1 MEDHHLIITTDNDN
15 ALPPNHALFGVFDGH
30 GGDADTDFVSR
41 NMLPTLMRQESF
53 TVYCQQQTQTG
64 DLMEKDDSR
73 THRELLQQ
81 AMEQKFINL
90 EYDLLH
96 ENLLPMVDHDEDLK
110 KKKDGEDFETG
121 KTKSDDNKKEIR
133 RINP

>member
-1 MEDHHLIITTDNDN
+1 
-15 ALPPNHALFGVFDGH
+15 
-30 GGDADTDFVSR
+30 
-41 NMLPTLMRQESF
+41 
-53 TVYCQQQTQTG
+53 
-64 DLMEKDDSR
+64 
-73 THRELLQQ
+73 
-81 AMEQKFINL
+81 MEQKFINL

-121 KTKSDDNKKEIR
+121 KTKSDDNKKERR